1 MEERIAHEQE
11 PVFNFAEGQ
20 MLLVDKP
27 LTWTSFDVVGKI
39 RNSIKPQKIKVGHA
53 GTLDPLATGLLIVC
67 TGKMTKQIDTFQAED
82 KEYTG
87 IITLGAT
94 TPSYDLE
101 TDIDQRFDIS
111 DLTADAIQAATQQ
124 FLGEL
129 EQYPPAHSAIKIN
142 GERVYEK
149 ARRGEEVELKSRKI
163 RINSFDI
170 EKIELPHVHFRI
182 SCSKGTYI
190 RSIAHDFGKALDNG
204 GHLSELRRTK
214 SGDYDIANAWNL
226 EKLIE
231 VIRSQKINEKQ
242 TI

>member
-214 SGDYDIANAWNL
+214 SGDYDVANAWNL